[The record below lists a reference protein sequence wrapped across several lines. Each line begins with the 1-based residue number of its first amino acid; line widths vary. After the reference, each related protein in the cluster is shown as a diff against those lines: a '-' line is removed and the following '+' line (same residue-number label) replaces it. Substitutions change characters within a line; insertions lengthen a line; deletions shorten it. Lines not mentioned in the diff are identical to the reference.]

1 MTEQTATYELT
12 TRGRFRRLLEERDP
26 AALQLASEALEHA
39 AIRWQSEDSF
49 TNVFCH
55 YCGELQPGGYEPTH
69 KPDCLHERAREML
82 PGDRAGYAGE
92 GS

>member
-1 MTEQTATYELT
+1 MTETYELT
-12 TRGRFRRLLEERDP
+12 TRGRFKRLLDAGDET
-26 AALQLASEALEHA
+26 AKQLAAEALEYA
-39 AIRWQSEDSF
+39 AWRWQSEDSF

-69 KPDCLHERAREML
+69 KPDCLHERAKEML
-82 PGDRAGYAGE
+82 PGDRVGE